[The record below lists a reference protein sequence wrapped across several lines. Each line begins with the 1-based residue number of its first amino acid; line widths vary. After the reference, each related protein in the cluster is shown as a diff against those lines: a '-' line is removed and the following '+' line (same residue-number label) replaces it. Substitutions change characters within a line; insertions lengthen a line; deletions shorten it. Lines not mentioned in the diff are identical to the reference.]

1 MRIGLEEVENGVVN
15 MTEIGSI
22 SGGSGG
28 LRPGVVGRIQPRG
41 ASNPSPAGR
50 VDADRNG
57 DTVEVSD
64 VARVA
69 AAKLIEP
76 PIRQELV
83 RSVREAIDAGTYIT
97 DSKLDSAVGRL
108 IDDTLNP

>member
-1 MRIGLEEVENGVVN
+1 

-22 SGGSGG
+22 SGGNGG
-28 LRPGVVGRIQPRG
+28 LRPGVVGRIQPRETL
-41 ASNPSPAGR
+41 SSPPAGR
-50 VDADRNG
+50 AETDRDG

-97 DSKLDSAVGRL
+97 DSKLESAVGQ
-108 IDDTLNP
+108 